1 MQVDDFSQY
10 TDEERE
16 ELDKLVRV
24 KDHTFGS
31 GPANRE
37 ERRQQQIR
45 LMRNR
50 KRKGRNMGGAKV
62 RR

>member
-10 TDEERE
+10 TDEEIE
-16 ELDKLVRV
+16 ELERLVKV
-24 KDHTFGS
+24 KDHTFGP
-31 GPANRE
+31 GPSNRE
-37 ERRQQQIR
+37 DRRQQQIR

-50 KRKGRNMGGAKV
+50 KRKGRNLGGAKV